1 MNFRS
6 WRWISLCL
14 YSLAILISSAVSA
27 ADKPNMLI
35 LWGDDI
41 GTWNL
46 SAYNLG
52 GMGFRTPNIDRI
64 AKEGALFT
72 DY

>member
-1 MNFRS
+1 MNFKS

-14 YSLAILISSAVSA
+14 YSLTILISSPVTA

-52 GMGFRTPNIDRI
+52 LSLIHI
-64 AKEGALFT
+64 
-72 DY
+72 